1 VSSPFRIT
9 ATDGGAR
16 AGVLET
22 AHGPVETPVFMPV
35 GTKASVKAMLPSE
48 LRDLGAGIVLAN
60 AYHLYFRP
68 GAELID
74 EMGGVARFSGWDG
87 PVLTDSGGFQVFSL
101 LHTATRIDDEG
112 VRFRSVYDGSRH
124 HFTPEVAMRVQRL
137 LRSDIAMAF
146 DECPPAGVDRARV
159 EAAVRRTGLWAARS
173 RAQPRADGQLG
184 FGIVQG
190 GIDLE
195 LRRRSAEEIVGIG
208 FDGYAVGGLSVG
220 EEREPMLE
228 TLEATTELLPADRA
242 RYLMGVGDPEG
253 LLEGIAR
260 GVDMFDC
267 VLPTR
272 LGRTGS
278 ALVPGG
284 RINLRNA
291 AHATDQGPLVDGCA
305 CPACS
310 RFSRAY
316 IRHLI
321 TQSEISGLR
330 LLTIHNLHHLL
341 NLAARARTAIAAGRF
356 ADLHAEVAGTADEKH
371 HESMS
376 TAPTASRLPD
386 S

>member
-9 ATDGGAR
+9 AVDGGAR

-48 LRDLGAGIVLAN
+48 LRDLGARIVLAN

-173 RAQPRADGQLG
+173 RAQPRAEGQLG

-228 TLEATTELLPADRA
+228 TLAATTELLPADRA
-242 RYLMGVGDPEG
+242 RYLMGVGDPQG
-253 LLEGIAR
+253 LIEGIAR

-291 AHATDQGPLVDGCA
+291 AYATDHRPLVDGCA
-305 CPACS
+305 CPACTG
-310 RFSRAY
+310 FSRAY
-316 IRHLI
+316 IRHLV

-330 LLTIHNLHHLL
+330 LLTVHNLHHLL
-341 NLAARARTAIAAGRF
+341 GLAARARAAIAAGRF
-356 ADLHAEVAGTADEKH
+356 ADLRAEVAGSADPEH
-371 HESMS
+371 HESV
-376 TAPTASRLPD
+376 AKASRLPN

>member
-1 VSSPFRIT
+1 MTSPFRIT

-48 LRDLGAGIVLAN
+48 LRDLGARIVLAN

-173 RAQPRADGQLG
+173 RAQPRAEGQLG

-228 TLEATTELLPADRA
+228 TLEATTGLLPADRA

-253 LLEGIAR
+253 LIEGIAR

-291 AHATDQGPLVDGCA
+291 AYATDGRPLVDGCT
-305 CPACS
+305 CPACA

-330 LLTIHNLHHLL
+330 LLTIHNLHQLL
-341 NLAARARTAIAAGRF
+341 DLAARARAAIAAGRF
-356 ADLHAEVAGTADEKH
+356 ADLRAQVAGTSDSEH
-371 HESMS
+371 HESVGK
-376 TAPTASRLPD
+376 ASRLPN

>member
-1 VSSPFRIT
+1 MSSPFRIT

-22 AHGPVETPVFMPV
+22 AHGPVDTPVFMPV

-48 LRDLGAGIVLAN
+48 LRGLGARIVLAN

-74 EMGGVARFSGWDG
+74 EMGGVGRFSGWDG

-112 VRFRSVYDGSRH
+112 VRFRSVYDGSPH

-159 EAAVRRTGLWAARS
+159 EAAVRRTGIWAARS
-173 RAQPRADGQLG
+173 RAQPRAEGQLG

-190 GIDLE
+190 GTDLE

-220 EEREPMLE
+220 EERGPMME
-228 TLEATTELLPADRA
+228 TLAATTALLPADRA
-242 RYLMGVGDPEG
+242 RYLMGVGDPVG
-253 LLEGIAR
+253 LIEGIAR

-272 LGRTGS
+272 MGRTGS

-291 AHATDQGPLVDGCA
+291 AFATDQRPLVDGCT
-305 CPACS
+305 CPACTG
-310 RFSRAY
+310 FSRAY
-316 IRHLI
+316 IRHLV
-321 TQSEISGLR
+321 TQSEITGLR
-330 LLTIHNLHHLL
+330 LLSIHNLHHLL
-341 NLAARARTAIAAGRF
+341 DLAARARAAIAAGRF
-356 ADLHAEVAGTADEKH
+356 ADLRAEVAESAESRH
-371 HESMS
+371 HESVGR
-376 TAPTASRLPD
+376 ASR
-386 S
+386 

>member
-1 VSSPFRIT
+1 MSSPFRIT
-9 ATDGGAR
+9 ATDAGAR

-48 LRDLGAGIVLAN
+48 LRDLGARIVLAN

-74 EMGGVARFSGWDG
+74 EMGGVHGFSGWDG
-87 PVLTDSGGFQVFSL
+87 PMLTDSGGFQVFSL

-112 VRFRSVYDGSRH
+112 VRFRSVYDGSQH

-159 EAAVRRTGLWAARS
+159 EAAVRRTGIWAARS

-220 EEREPMLE
+220 EERAQMLE
-228 TLEATTELLPADRA
+228 TLEATTALLPADRP

-253 LLEGIAR
+253 LIESIAR

-291 AHATDQGPLVDGCA
+291 AHATDQGPLVEGCT
-305 CPACS
+305 CPACTG
-310 RFSRAY
+310 FSRAY
-316 IRHLI
+316 IRHLV
-321 TQSEISGLR
+321 TQSEVSGLR
-330 LLTIHNLHHLL
+330 LLTMHNLHHLL
-341 NLAARARTAIAAGRF
+341 DLAARARAAIAAGRF
-356 ADLHAEVAGTADEKH
+356 ADLRAEVAGTADSEH
-371 HESMS
+371 HESVGNAS
-376 TAPTASRLPD
+376 TASTLPN

>member
-16 AGVLET
+16 AGVLDT

-48 LRDLGAGIVLAN
+48 LRDLGARIVLAN

-112 VRFRSVYDGSRH
+112 VRFRSVYDGSQH

-173 RAQPRADGQLG
+173 RTQPRADGQLG

-228 TLEATTELLPADRA
+228 TLEATTGLLPADRP
-242 RYLMGVGDPEG
+242 RYLMGVGDPVG
-253 LLEGIAR
+253 LIEGIAR

-291 AHATDQGPLVDGCA
+291 AYATDQTPLAEGCT
-305 CPACS
+305 CPACTG
-310 RFSRAY
+310 FSRAY

-330 LLTIHNLHHLL
+330 LLTMHNLHHLL
-341 NLAARARTAIAAGRF
+341 DLAARARAAIAAGSF
-356 ADLHAEVAGTADEKH
+356 ADLRAEVAGSAGSRH
-371 HESMS
+371 HESVAKRS
-376 TAPTASRLPD
+376 TLRNS
-386 S
+386 

>member
-1 VSSPFRIT
+1 MSSPFRLT

-48 LRDLGAGIVLAN
+48 LRDLGARIVLAN

-74 EMGGVARFSGWDG
+74 EMGGVHAFSGWDG

-112 VRFRSVYDGSRH
+112 VRFRSVYDGSQHR
-124 HFTPEVAMRVQRL
+124 FTPEVAMRVQRL

-146 DECPPAGVDRARV
+146 DECPPAGVERARV
-159 EAAVRRTGLWAARS
+159 EAAVRRTGIWAARS
-173 RAQPRADGQLG
+173 RAQPRAKGQLG

-190 GIDLE
+190 GTDLE

-220 EEREPMLE
+220 EEREPMME
-228 TLEATTELLPADRA
+228 TLEATTALLPADYP
-242 RYLMGVGDPEG
+242 RYLMGVGDPGG
-253 LLEGIAR
+253 LIEGIAR

-272 LGRTGS
+272 MGRTGS

-291 AHATDQGPLVDGCA
+291 AFARDQRPLVEGCM
-305 CPACS
+305 CPACTG
-310 RFSRAY
+310 FSRAY
-316 IRHLI
+316 IRHLV
-321 TQSEISGLR
+321 TQSEITGLR
-330 LLTIHNLHHLL
+330 LLSAHNLHHLL
-341 NLAARARTAIAAGRF
+341 GLAARARQAIAAGRF
-356 ADLHAEVAGTADEKH
+356 AELRAEVAGNGDSMH
-371 HESMS
+371 HESVGKPS
-376 TAPTASRLPD
+376 TLPTS
-386 S
+386 

>member
-9 ATDGGAR
+9 AADGGAR
-16 AGVLET
+16 AGVLQT
-22 AHGPVETPVFMPV
+22 ARGPIETPVFMPV

-48 LRDLGAGIVLAN
+48 LRALGARIVLAN

-74 EMGGVARFSGWDG
+74 RMGGVARFSGWDG

-101 LHTATRIDDEG
+101 LHTATRIDDDG
-112 VRFRSVYDGSRH
+112 VRFRSVYDGSPHR
-124 HFTPEVAMRVQRL
+124 FTPEVAMRVQRL

-173 RAQPRADGQLG
+173 RAQPRAEGQLG

-228 TLEATTELLPADRA
+228 TLAATTELLPTERP

-253 LLEGIAR
+253 LIEGIAR

-278 ALVPGG
+278 ALVPAG

-291 AHATDQGPLVDGCA
+291 VYATDQGPLVDGCA
-305 CPACS
+305 CPACIG
-310 RFSRAY
+310 FSRAY

-330 LLTIHNLHHLL
+330 LLTTHNLHHLL
-341 NLAARARTAIAAGRF
+341 DLAARARAAIAAGRF
-356 ADLHAEVAGTADEKH
+356 ADLRAEVAGSADCRH
-371 HESMS
+371 HESVAKRS
-376 TAPTASRLPD
+376 TLRNS
-386 S
+386 

>member
-22 AHGPVETPVFMPV
+22 AHGPIETPVFMPV

-48 LRDLGAGIVLAN
+48 LRDLGARIVLAN

-112 VRFRSVYDGSRH
+112 VRFRSVYDGSQH

-146 DECPPAGVDRARV
+146 DECPPAGVDRARI

-173 RAQPRADGQLG
+173 RAQPRAEGQLG

-190 GIDLE
+190 GTDLD

-228 TLEATTELLPADRA
+228 TLAATTELLPADRA
-242 RYLMGVGDPEG
+242 RYLMGVGDPQG
-253 LLEGIAR
+253 LIEGIAR

-291 AHATDQGPLVDGCA
+291 AYATDRRPLVDGCA
-305 CPACS
+305 CPACTG
-310 RFSRAY
+310 FSRAY
-316 IRHLI
+316 IRHLV
-321 TQSEISGLR
+321 TQQEISGLR
-330 LLTIHNLHHLL
+330 LLTVHNLHHLL
-341 NLAARARTAIAAGRF
+341 DLAARARAAIAAGRF
-356 ADLHAEVAGTADEKH
+356 ADLRAEVAGSADSEH
-371 HESMS
+371 HESV
-376 TAPTASRLPD
+376 AKASRLPNP
-386 S
+386 

>member
-1 VSSPFRIT
+1 VSSPFGIT

-48 LRDLGAGIVLAN
+48 LRELGVRIVLAN

-87 PVLTDSGGFQVFSL
+87 PVLSDSGGFQVFSL

-124 HFTPEVAMRVQRL
+124 RFTPEVAMRIQRL

-173 RAQPRADGQLG
+173 RAQPRAEGQLG

-190 GIDLE
+190 GIDLD

-220 EEREPMLE
+220 EAREPMLE

-253 LLEGIAR
+253 LIEGIAR
-260 GVDMFDC
+260 GIDMFDC

-291 AHATDQGPLVDGCA
+291 AYATDQRPLVDGCT
-305 CPACS
+305 CPACTG
-310 RFSRAY
+310 FSRAY

-330 LLTIHNLHHLL
+330 LLTVHNLHHMLD
-341 NLAARARTAIAAGRF
+341 LAARARVAIAAGRF
-356 ADLHAEVAGTADEKH
+356 ADLRAEVAGSADSEH
-371 HESMS
+371 HESVVK
-376 TAPTASRLPD
+376 ASRLPN

>member
-1 VSSPFRIT
+1 VSPPFRIT

-48 LRDLGAGIVLAN
+48 LGDLGARIVLAN

-74 EMGGVARFSGWDG
+74 GMGGVGRFSGWSG

-101 LHTATRIDDEG
+101 LHTATRIDDDG
-112 VRFRSVYDGSRH
+112 VRFRSVYDGSQH

-159 EAAVRRTGLWAARS
+159 EAAVRRTALWAARS

-220 EEREPMLE
+220 EERGPMLE
-228 TLEATTELLPADRA
+228 TLEATTELLPAERP
-242 RYLMGVGDPEG
+242 RYLMGVGDPGG
-253 LLEGIAR
+253 LIESIAR

-291 AHATDQGPLVDGCA
+291 AYAGDQGPLVEGCT
-305 CPACS
+305 CPACTG
-310 RFSRAY
+310 FSRAY

-341 NLAARARTAIAAGRF
+341 DLTARARAAIATGRF
-356 ADLHAEVAGTADEKH
+356 ADLRAEVAGPVDARH
-371 HESMS
+371 HESVGKR
-376 TAPTASRLPD
+376 SRLPN

>member
-1 VSSPFRIT
+1 VTSPFRLT

-48 LRDLGAGIVLAN
+48 LRNLGARIVLAN

-68 GAELID
+68 GAELIA

-112 VRFRSVYDGSRH
+112 VRFRSVYDGSQH

-159 EAAVRRTGLWAARS
+159 EAAVRRTGIWAARS

-195 LRRRSAEEIVGIG
+195 LRRRSAEEVVGIG

-220 EEREPMLE
+220 EDRGPMLE
-228 TLEATTELLPADRA
+228 TLAATTELLPADRP

-253 LLEGIAR
+253 LIEGIAR

-291 AHATDQGPLVDGCA
+291 AYATDERPLVDGCT
-305 CPACS
+305 CPACTG
-310 RFSRAY
+310 FSRAY
-316 IRHLI
+316 VRHLV

-330 LLTIHNLHHLL
+330 LLTAHNLHHLL
-341 NLAARARTAIAAGRF
+341 DLAARARASIAAGRF
-356 ADLHAEVAGTADEKH
+356 ADLRAEVARSAGSEH
-371 HESMS
+371 HESM
-376 TAPTASRLPD
+376 AKASRLPD

>member
-22 AHGPVETPVFMPV
+22 AHGPVETPAFMPV

-48 LRDLGAGIVLAN
+48 LRDLGARIVLAN

-74 EMGGVARFSGWDG
+74 EMGGVGRFSGWDG

-112 VRFRSVYDGSRH
+112 VRFRSVYDGSQH

-173 RAQPRADGQLG
+173 RAQPRAEGQLG

-195 LRRRSAEEIVGIG
+195 LRRRSAEEIVGVG

-228 TLEATTELLPADRA
+228 TLEATTGLLPADRA

-253 LLEGIAR
+253 LIEGIAR

-291 AHATDQGPLVDGCA
+291 AYATDRGPLVDGCA
-305 CPACS
+305 CPACT

-321 TQSEISGLR
+321 TQSEITGLR
-330 LLTIHNLHHLL
+330 LLTVHNLHHLL
-341 NLAARARTAIAAGRF
+341 DLAARARAAIAAGRF
-356 ADLHAEVAGTADEKH
+356 ADLRAEVARSADSEH
-371 HESMS
+371 HESM
-376 TAPTASRLPD
+376 AKASRLPD